1 MQAPRRQVAH
11 LGNAKGKQQND
22 RKGGDTVTTD
32 EQRLADE
39 VAAELGSILTED
51 YESIFG
57 RAPRWSYFHDRYK
70 WFCWTTE
77 PALDERERQRFVSWV
92 VIFKG
97 DTGYPR
103 QRVLHV
109 KRKDAKARA
118 LRLCQ
123 AAKAEGVE
131 A

>member
-1 MQAPRRQVAH
+1 MTQ
-11 LGNAKGKQQND
+11 
-22 RKGGDTVTTD
+22 D
-32 EQRLADE
+32 EQRRADE
-39 VAAELGSILTED
+39 VAAELGAILTED

-57 RAPRWSYFHDRYK
+57 RAPRYRYFHDKHK

-77 PALDERERQRFVSWV
+77 PALDERERQRFASWV

-118 LRLCQ
+118 LKFFQ
-123 AAKAEGVE
+123 IAKAPVRS
-131 A
+131 